1 MKKEYFTLLFFC
13 LMGLLIIESTSCKRE
28 GCTNAK
34 AANYDSKAKTDDG
47 SCVVYG
53 CTNPKGMNYDSD
65 ATDDDGTCVILG
77 CTNPKAENYD
87 PDATDD
93 IGTCII
99 RGCTNPNAANYD
111 PDATDDDGSC
121 IINGCTDPEATN
133 YNPEATND
141 DGSCVYPNLKGEA
154 VFWTDDDY
162 GVGYISVYV
171 SNSFEG
177 KITGFYSSGV
187 PDCGEEGCVTIERDA
202 GTYSFYA
209 TAEGGF
215 WEGSITISN
224 GICSTMKLWVNK
236 DGDPLFL
243 GMDSNNN
250 ASEIKTVEA
259 LKE

>member
-1 MKKEYFTLLFFC
+1 
-13 LMGLLIIESTSCKRE
+13 MGLLIIESTSCKRE

-34 AANYDSKAKTDDG
+34 AENYDSKAKTDDG
-47 SCVVYG
+47 SCVIRG

-93 IGTCII
+93 NGTCII

-121 IINGCTDPEATN
+121 IIYGCTDPEATN

-141 DGSCVYPNLKGEA
+141 DGSCIYPNPYGEA
-154 VFWTDDDY
+154 VFWTDADY

-171 SNSFEG
+171 NSSYVG
-177 KITGFYSSGV
+177 DITGYLSSGT
-187 PDCGEEGCVTIERDA
+187 PDCGDEGFVTIERDS
-202 GTYSFYA
+202 GEYPFYA
-209 TAEGGF
+209 NANDTF

-224 GICSTMKLWVNK
+224 GICSKMRLYMSEGVESIDMGSVENS
-236 DGDPLFL
+236 L
-243 GMDSNNN
+243 N
-250 ASEIKTVEA
+250 SEIKIINEI
-259 LKE
+259 KK